1 MTGRKIY
8 YKVKVRI
15 CNLIEREERLRIVND
30 GYVIIEDEEFE
41 GYLALDYLE
50 GTAYQEDEVLSIQ
63 ILDFENFTENFLFSG
78 EIDAF
83 ELPGTYILDSE
94 VPNDD
99 KICYLEFVNIEID
112 PLKQKEINSILQDIK
127 KIHQIP
133 N

>member
-50 GTAYQEDEVLSIQ
+50 GTAY
-63 ILDFENFTENFLFSG
+63 
-78 EIDAF
+78 
-83 ELPGTYILDSE
+83 
-94 VPNDD
+94 
-99 KICYLEFVNIEID
+99 
-112 PLKQKEINSILQDIK
+112 
-127 KIHQIP
+127 
-133 N
+133 